1 MVRNKLKLVEENIA
15 SVNIFIEFLEKIILN
30 EFM

>member
-1 MVRNKLKLVEENIA
+1 MARNKLKLIEENIA
-15 SVNIFIEFLEKIILN
+15 SVNIFLEFLEKVILN